1 MTEENDESLPSEDTI
16 VELAKVEEETKTSW
30 KNVLLWSFY
39 DAADTIFAMGI
50 ISMTLYQWGELVGM
64 KAGYAFADAH
74 FLVSLFLM
82 ISNISLLIIMPI
94 FGAHSDIVGKRK
106 PFVLIFGGITIILT
120 PLIVLTGNF
129 MLGLIIFTVAN
140 ICYQGGILY
149 YEGMIPYIS
158 ETEKRGK
165 VSAFGIAFGFL
176 GTIVA
181 ILLIFLLPMA
191 FGSATIADDVI
202 DGIIAPQDIKLNWV
216 TWMFVFVAITY
227 LLLAIPF
234 LWTKEKTK
242 EQTEKVPFGRM
253 TKSTFTQLGR
263 TIKEIIKE
271 NKMFLLFILV
281 WFFINDAVGTAIA
294 MLVDYLREGLGF
306 PEMTS
311 GIIMFVGLI
320 IGISF
325 LFIMGPIIDR
335 KGPKL
340 GLLITTFAFC
350 SGIILAACAGLT
362 YKTETILIDTGAG
375 YSISTTLIHKL
386 TKLVYPAAILLSFG
400 MGSVWVVGR
409 QYTFELAPPEKIGQY
424 IGIKSLSGK
433 LSASF
438 GPLIFSAVLKSTI
451 GLGKSIGYMIAIS
464 TLMGIFLIGF
474 LISLF
479 IKDKHKEYL
488 RGERFPY
495 RKEENA
501 PINDS

>member
-1 MTEENDESLPSEDTI
+1 MSEEKVSETKTENTI
-16 VELAKVEEETKTSW
+16 VELANVEEETKTSW
-30 KNVLLWSFY
+30 RNVLLWSFY

-64 KAGYAFADAH
+64 KAGYAFEDAH
-74 FLVSLFLM
+74 FLVSVFLM
-82 ISNISLLIIMPI
+82 ISNIALLIIMPI
-94 FGAHSDIVGKRK
+94 LGAHSDIVGKRK
-106 PFVLIFGGITIILT
+106 PFVLILGGITILLT

-129 MLGLIIFTVAN
+129 LLGLIIFTVVN

-158 ETEKRGK
+158 DTEKRGK

-181 ILLIFLLPMA
+181 ILLIFLLPMV
-191 FGSATIADDVI
+191 FGVATKADDVI
-202 DGIIAPQDIKLNWV
+202 EGIVAPENIQLNWIV
-216 TWMFVFVAITY
+216 WMFVFVAITY
-227 LLLAIPF
+227 LFLAIPF
-234 LWTKEKTK
+234 LWTKEKAK
-242 EQTEKVPFGRM
+242 EQTDKVPFGRM

-263 TIKEIIKE
+263 TIKEIFKE
-271 NKMFLLFILV
+271 NKMFVLFILT

-306 PEMTS
+306 SERFS
-311 GIIMFVGLI
+311 GIVMFIGLL

-325 LFIMGPIIDR
+325 LFVMGPIIDK

-340 GLLITTFAFC
+340 GLLITTITFC

-375 YSISTTLIHKL
+375 YSIAATITHKL

-424 IGIKSLSGK
+424 IGIKALSGK
-433 LSASF
+433 ISASF
-438 GPLIFSAVLKSTI
+438 GPLIFSSILRASI
-451 GLGKSIGYMIAIS
+451 GLGKSVGYMIAIS

-488 RGERFPY
+488 KGERFPY
-495 RKEENA
+495 SEEVKTTK
-501 PINDS
+501 S

>member
-1 MTEENDESLPSEDTI
+1 MTESNEIKTIAENTI
-16 VELAKVEEETKTSW
+16 VELANVEEETKTSW

-64 KAGYAFADAH
+64 KAGYAFEDAH
-74 FLVSLFLM
+74 FLVSVFLM
-82 ISNISLLIIMPI
+82 ISNISLLFIMPI

-106 PFVLIFGGITIILT
+106 PFVLIFGGLTIILT
-120 PLIVLTGNF
+120 PLIIITGNF
-129 MLGLIIFTVAN
+129 LLGLIIFTVAN

-149 YEGMIPYIS
+149 YEGMIPYIC

-181 ILLIFLLPMA
+181 ILLIFLLPLA
-191 FGSATIADDVI
+191 FGDATKADDVI
-202 DGIIAPQDIKLNWV
+202 EGIVAPENIQLNWV
-216 TWMFVFVAITY
+216 FWMFIFVALAY
-227 LLLAIPF
+227 LILAIPF
-234 LWTKEKTK
+234 FWTKEKTK

-263 TIKEIIKE
+263 TLKEIVKE
-271 NKMFLLFILV
+271 NKMFLLFILT

-306 PEMTS
+306 TEMTS
-311 GIIMFVGLI
+311 GLIMFVGLI

-325 LFIMGPIIDR
+325 LFIMGPIIDK

-340 GLLITTFAFC
+340 GLLITTIAFC

-362 YKTETILIDTGAG
+362 YKTEVLIIDTGAG
-375 YSISTTLIHKL
+375 YSISTTIIHKL
-386 TKLVYPAAILLSFG
+386 TKLVYPASILLSFG

-409 QYTFELAPPEKIGQY
+409 QYTFELAPPEKVGQY

-438 GPLIFSAVLKSTI
+438 GPLIFSSVLRASI
-451 GLGKSIGYMIAIS
+451 DLGKSTGYMIAIS
-464 TLMGIFLIGF
+464 TLGGIFFIGF

-488 RGERFPY
+488 KGERFPY
-495 RKEENA
+495 TNEEKT
-501 PINDS
+501 ISE